1 MRISYNNELNL
12 YYATITFSQRDLLKK
27 KGWRWNSALNK
38 WTTPD
43 RNKVE
48 DFKAFMDESARKQE
62 EIWHE
67 KSGKHI
73 ELSKK
78 LEFTEDEKNK
88 LDFKVPVGERYDGYQ
103 EVAIHYAQNRSSVL
117 LADPPGLGKTVEAIG
132 IVNNAIIP
140 VNRVLIVCE
149 ASHKIHWERMWQK
162 WCINPDLKAAQAGT
176 VKEKYKDSEGKTKY
190 KSVKFWPD
198 TPVIITNYH
207 QLKNFHKEI
216 RDVNWDYLI
225 TDESHNL
232 GNPEADR
239 TKEIF
244 GFLKKKGG
252 SWRWEVT
259 PILRKREL
267 HLSGTP
273 LLGKPKKMFVFF
285 RAADPNGVGKNYIK
299 FADRYC
305 SGHMTNFGY
314 NDNGASNLEEFQAKA
329 RSLFMIRRS
338 KTEALKDLPPKRR
351 YPIILPKDGLVKLI
365 EKENNAYN
373 NVIGAFTQYQIKL
386 GLIEEKPDR
395 SNEVLSNLY
404 EEIQEKF
411 GDLDRISFKDIVEKY
426 SPDVAAAF
434 EEAAVARRELAIAKL
449 PMVAKFSQ
457 EIIDNGDKLIL
468 FCIHTD
474 VASAMRDMWPECAFI
489 TGKVPANKRQAEVD
503 RFQDDPD
510 CMVAVGNLHAMGKG
524 YTMNVSQYVDFAELH
539 WVFDDILQAED
550 RAWRRGQKNAVTS
563 RHFVVEDTMDA
574 RFVEVMLEKEKINEE
589 GLDTY

>member
-12 YYATITFSQRDLLKK
+12 YYATIPFSQKDLFKK
-27 KGWRWNSALNK
+27 KGWRWNAKLNK
-38 WTTPD
+38 WTTQD

-48 DFKAFMDESARKQE
+48 DFKAFMDETAREQE
-62 EIWHE
+62 KIWHE

-73 ELSKK
+73 ELSNK
-78 LEFTEDEKNK
+78 LEFSKEEKKNFN
-88 LDFKVPVGERYDGYQ
+88 FKIPEGERYDGYQ
-103 EVAIHYAQNRSSVL
+103 EVAIHYAQNRPVVL

-132 IVNNAIIP
+132 IVNNSISP
-140 VNRVLIVCE
+140 VKRVLIVCE
-149 ASHKIHWERMWQK
+149 ASHKIHWQRMWDR
-162 WCINPDLKAAQAGT
+162 WCIDKNLVSGQAGT
-176 VKEKYKDSEGKTKY
+176 VKEKYKDEEGKTKY
-190 KSVKFWPD
+190 KSVKSWPD
-198 TPVIITNYH
+198 TPAVIINYH
-207 QLKNFHKEI
+207 QLENFHDEI
-216 RDVNWDYLI
+216 RKVNWDYLI

-232 GNPEADR
+232 GNIEANR
-239 TKEIF
+239 TKQVF
-244 GFLKKKGG
+244 GFLKKSNGK
-252 SWRWEVT
+252 WRWEVT
-259 PILRKREL
+259 PIPRRNEL

-285 RAADPNGVGKNYIK
+285 RAADPQGVGKNYIK

-314 NDNGASNLEEFQAKA
+314 DDSGASNLEEFQSKA

-351 YPIILPKDGLVKLI
+351 YPIILPKDGLVKMI
-365 EKENNAYN
+365 ERENNAYN
-373 NVIGAFTQYQIKL
+373 NVIDAFTKYQINL
-386 GLIEEKPDR
+386 GLIQEKPDR
-395 SNEVLSNLY
+395 SNEVLENLY

-434 EEAAVARRELAIAKL
+434 EEAAAARRELAIAKL

-474 VASAMRDMWPECAFI
+474 VANAAKDLWPGCAFI
-489 TGKVPANKRQAEVD
+489 TGKVPAHKRQAEVD
-503 RFQDDPD
+503 KFQDDPD
-510 CMVAVGNLHAMGKG
+510 CMIAVGNLHAMGKG
-524 YTMNVSQYVDFAELH
+524 YTMTASQYVDFAELH
-539 WVFDDILQAED
+539 WVFDDIEQAED

-563 RHFVVEDTMDA
+563 RHFVVEGTMDA
-574 RFVEVMLEKEKINEE
+574 RFVEVMLEKEKINKQ